1 MRRRDFITLFGVAA
15 ATWSLAA
22 RAQQSN
28 RVRRIGLLLP
38 FSAHDP
44 ELQAELAVFKKGL
57 QEAGWTEGHN
67 VRLELRFTDLSA
79 EQIRIAAAELVAAAP
94 DAIFAYGNPTVGAL
108 RQTTQT
114 IPIVFNHVSD
124 PVGSG
129 FVTNL
134 ARPGANITGFH
145 NFETAI
151 GGKWLE
157 TLKQIAPEMRRTMVV
172 YHPDIAANV
181 AFFHAAEAASGSFRV
196 KVTGAGLRNAADIE
210 PALTAFAGEPN
221 GGLIVA
227 PYPLVISNRD
237 RIIAL
242 TARLRLPTIY
252 SFRFFPTNGG
262 LVSYTP
268 NRFEQWRGA
277 ASYIDRILRGTSPGE
292 LPVQLP
298 TKYELVINLKTA
310 KALSLEIPMQLQQ
323 IADEIIE

>member
-1 MRRRDFITLFGVAA
+1 MQRRDFIVLLGGAA
-15 ATWSLAA
+15 ATSPLAA
-22 RAQQSN
+22 RAQRSKG
-28 RVRRIGLLLP
+28 VRRIGLLLP

-57 QEAGWTEGHN
+57 QEAGWTEGRN

-94 DAIFAYGNPTVGAL
+94 DAIFAFGNPTVGAL
-108 RQTTQT
+108 RHITQT
-114 IPIVFNHVSD
+114 IPIVFNNVSD

-145 NFETAI
+145 NYETAI
-151 GGKWLE
+151 SGKWLE
-157 TLKQIAPEMRRTMVV
+157 ILKQIAPEMRRTMVV
-172 YHPDIAANV
+172 YHPDVAANV
-181 AFFHAAEAASGSFRV
+181 AFFHAAEAASGSLGL
-196 KVTGAGLRNAADIE
+196 KVTGAGLRDAAEIE

-221 GGLIVA
+221 GGLVVA
-227 PYPLVISNRD
+227 PYPLVIANRD

-242 TARLRLPTIY
+242 AARLRLPTIY

-262 LVSYTP
+262 LISYTP

-277 ASYIDRILRGTSPGE
+277 ASYIDRILRGTNPGE
-292 LPVQLP
+292 LPIQLP

-310 KALSLEIPMQLQQ
+310 KALQLSVPPMLRAL
-323 IADEIIE
+323 ADEVIE

>member
-1 MRRRDFITLFGVAA
+1 MRRREFLSIVGAVAA
-15 ATWSLAA
+15 MWPLPA
-22 RAQQSN
+22 RAQQSDQ
-28 RVRRIGLLLP
+28 VRRIGLLLP
-38 FSAHDP
+38 FSARDP
-44 ELQAELAVFKKGL
+44 ELQAELAVFKKSL
-57 QEAGWTEGHN
+57 QEAGWTDGRN
-67 VRLELRFTDLSA
+67 VRLEPHFTDVSA
-79 EQIRIAAAELVAAAP
+79 EQIRIAVAELIAAAP

-108 RQTTQT
+108 RQATQT
-114 IPIVFNHVSD
+114 IPIVFNNVSD

-134 ARPGANITGFH
+134 TRPGANITGFH

-157 TLKQIAPEMRRTMVV
+157 ILSQIAPKMRRTMVV
-172 YHPDIAANV
+172 YHPDVAANV
-181 AFFHAAEAASGSFRV
+181 AFFKAAEAASGSLGV
-196 KVTGAGLRNAADIE
+196 KVTGAGLRDAAEIE
-210 PALTAFAGEPN
+210 PTFTAFAGEPN

-227 PYPLVISNRD
+227 PYPLVIANRD

-262 LVSYTP
+262 LVSYTS

-310 KALSLEIPMQLQQ
+310 KALGLVIPPTVLAR
-323 IADEIIE
+323 ADDVIE

>member
-1 MRRRDFITLFGVAA
+1 MLPG
-15 ATWSLAA
+15 
-22 RAQQSN
+22 
-28 RVRRIGLLLP
+28 LLP

-67 VRLELRFTDLSA
+67 VRLEPRFTDLSA

-145 NFETAI
+145 NYETAI

-157 TLKQIAPEMRRTMVV
+157 TLKQLAPEMRRTMVV
-172 YHPDIAANV
+172 YHPDVAANV
-181 AFFHAAEAASGSFRV
+181 AFFHAAEAASGSLGV
-196 KVTGAGLRNAADIE
+196 KVTGAGLRDAAEIE

-227 PYPLVISNRD
+227 PYPLVIANRD

-252 SFRFFPTNGG
+252 PFRFFPTNGG

-268 NRFEQWRGA
+268 NGFEQWRGA
-277 ASYIDRILRGTSPGE
+277 ASYIDRILRGTNPGE

-310 KALSLEIPMQLQQ
+310 KVLGLEIPMHLQQ

>member
-1 MRRRDFITLFGVAA
+1 MKRREFIAGLGGAA
-15 ATWSLAA
+15 IWPLAVS
-22 RAQQSN
+22 AQQSD

-38 FSAHDP
+38 FSANDP

-57 QEAGWTEGHN
+57 QGAGWTEGRN
-67 VRLELRFTDLSA
+67 IRLEPRFTDGSA

-94 DAIFAYGNPTVGAL
+94 DAIFAFGNPTVSAL
-108 RQTTQT
+108 RQITQT
-114 IPIVFNHVSD
+114 IPIVFNNVSD

-134 ARPGANITGFH
+134 AHPGANITGFH

-157 TLKQIAPEMRRTMVV
+157 FLKQIAPEMRRTMVV
-172 YHPDIAANV
+172 HHPDVAANV
-181 AFFHAAEAASGSFRV
+181 AFFRAAEAASGSLGV
-196 KVTGAGLRNAADIE
+196 KVTGAGLRNAAEIE

-227 PYPLVISNRD
+227 PYPLIIANRD

-242 TARLRLPTIY
+242 TARLRLPAIY
-252 SFRFFPTNGG
+252 AFRFFPTNGG
-262 LVSYTP
+262 LVSYTS

-277 ASYIDRILRGTSPGE
+277 ASYIDRILRGTSRGE

-298 TKYELVINLKTA
+298 TRYELVINRQDPA
-310 KALSLEIPMQLQQ
+310 KALELEVSPTLSAR
-323 IADEIIE
+323 ADEVIE

>member
-1 MRRRDFITLFGVAA
+1 MQRRDFITLLGAA
-15 ATWSLAA
+15 AAMWPFAA

-57 QEAGWTEGHN
+57 QEAGWTEGSN
-67 VRLELRFTDLSA
+67 VRLELRFTELSA
-79 EQIRIAAAELVAAAP
+79 EQIRIAAAELVATAP
-94 DAIFAYGNPTVGAL
+94 DVIFAYGNPTVGAL

-134 ARPGANITGFH
+134 AHPDANITGFH

-172 YHPDIAANV
+172 YHPDVAANV
-181 AFFHAAEAASGSFRV
+181 AFFHAAEAASGSLGV
-196 KVTGAGLRNAADIE
+196 KVTGAGLRNAGEIE
-210 PALTAFAGEPN
+210 PTLTAFAGEPN

-227 PYPLVISNRD
+227 PYPLVIANRD

-252 SFRFFPTNGG
+252 SFRYFPTNGG
-262 LVSYTP
+262 LVSYTS

-292 LPVQLP
+292 LPIQLP

-310 KALSLEIPMQLQQ
+310 KALGLVIPPTVLAR
-323 IADEIIE
+323 ADDVIE